1 MSPLLMTV
9 AMAGRILGSGGRAGW
24 TTDWS
29 EENRVKFSRIR
40 RNGPKV
46 VAFVYAGYKWL
57 EDHTDEVERWSARAV
72 ERSRGKPVEKFVT
85 PVAGAAQS
93 AARWMRDNNE
103 NARRKSE
110 GPTKR

>member
-1 MSPLLMTV
+1 
-9 AMAGRILGSGGRAGW
+9 
-24 TTDWS
+24 
-29 EENRVKFSRIR
+29 VKFSRIR

-103 NARRKSE
+103 NAKRKSDQ
-110 GPTKR
+110 PTKR